1 MKFYEAAADID
12 APPEK
17 VWAILVDGAAYP
29 SWDSGVLSVDGTIA
43 KGEIITV
50 VSTVAPKRRFPVTVT
65 GFDPPRSM
73 TWTGGLPYGLFTG
86 VRTFRL
92 TPTPNGGTR
101 FELREEYSGILLR
114 LLWSRLPN
122 LGPSFEQFA
131 RGLKSR
137 AEQTP

>member
-1 MKFYEAAADID
+1 MKAYEAAADIA
-12 APPEK
+12 APSET
-17 VWAILVDGAAYP
+17 VWAILVDGRGYP
-29 SWDSGVLSVDGTIA
+29 SWDSGVLGVDGTIA

-50 VSTVAPKRRFPVTVT
+50 VSAASPKRRFPVTVT
-65 GFDPPRSM
+65 EFDPPRAM

-92 TPTPNGGTR
+92 TPTPAGGTR
-101 FELREEYSGILLR
+101 FELREEYSGLLLR

-131 RGLKSR
+131 AGLKGR
-137 AEQTP
+137 AEQSA

>member
-12 APPEK
+12 APPDK
-17 VWAILVDGAAYP
+17 VWAILADGAAYP

-92 TPTPNGGTR
+92 TPTPGGGTR

-137 AEQTP
+137 AEQAA